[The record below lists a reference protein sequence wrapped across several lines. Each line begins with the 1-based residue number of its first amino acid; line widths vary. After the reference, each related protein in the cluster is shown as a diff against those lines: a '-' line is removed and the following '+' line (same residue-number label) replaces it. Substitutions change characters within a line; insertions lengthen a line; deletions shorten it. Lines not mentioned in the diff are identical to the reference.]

1 VDHLIYECK
10 KLQKE
15 REALISYIAKQD
27 AWPKENS
34 ELVNK
39 YIKQFIQFTNSID
52 FDKL

>member
-10 KLQKE
+10 NLQKE

-27 AWPKENS
+27 TWPKEKS

-39 YIKQFIQFTNSID
+39 YTKKFTQFTKSID